1 MMPLLN
7 QGTRYMID
15 TLKSRINQVV
25 FGFGGNLASQDDV
38 GASQPA
44 VTVTPTVR
52 VLDDHTLSIEAK
64 LALDSTFTRPLREVV
79 VQYKNP
85 SDATD
90 TTALLRYTYDAV
102 TKTNNN
108 EIQFSAIV
116 EVNP

>member
-1 MMPLLN
+1 MPLLN

-15 TLKSRINQVV
+15 TLKGRINQVV

-52 VLDDHTLSIEAK
+52 VIDDHTLSVEAK
-64 LALDSTFTRPLREVV
+64 LALDSSFTRPLREVV

-85 SDATD
+85 SDSTD

-108 EIQFSAIV
+108 EIRFSAII

>member
-1 MMPLLN
+1 MPLLN

-44 VTVTPTVR
+44 VIVTPTVR

-90 TTALLRYTYDAV
+90 NTALLRYTYDAV

-108 EIQFSAIV
+108 EIRFSAHV

>member
-15 TLKSRINQVV
+15 TLKGRINEVV
-25 FGFGGNLASQDDV
+25 FGFGGTLASQDDV
-38 GASQPA
+38 GAAQPA
-44 VTVTPTVR
+44 VSVVPTVR
-52 VLDDHTLSIEAK
+52 VLDDHSISVEAK
-64 LALDSTFTRPLREVV
+64 LALDSSFTRPLREVV

-102 TKTNNN
+102 EKTSNN
-108 EIQFSAIV
+108 EIRFSAII